1 MPNRAVIYSSSVFED
16 KLHTLV
22 RMFALCFSALSAL
35 LGARFNGK
43 EAFFYEIILHCLAT
57 RTRSVFQTIF
67 LRSFNPGP
75 LWKVSK
81 KMTNES
87 KCLFRGR
94 CGVILYVT
102 QWLQVQCLAFR
113 ERFKDLNNCSL
124 TKTNLLRERNT
135 SSNGTKDLLRE
146 TNDPS
151 NGIKVR
157 WPITVTAKKK
167 LLTAKRNHCG

>member
-22 RMFALCFSALSAL
+22 RMFALCFCALCAL
-35 LGARFNGK
+35 LGSRFNGK

-81 KMTNES
+81 RMTNES
-87 KCLFRGR
+87 KCLLRGH

-102 QWLQVQCLAFR
+102 Q
-113 ERFKDLNNCSL
+113 
-124 TKTNLLRERNT
+124 
-135 SSNGTKDLLRE
+135 
-146 TNDPS
+146 
-151 NGIKVR
+151 
-157 WPITVTAKKK
+157 
-167 LLTAKRNHCG
+167 